1 MSKPKYSQ
9 NFIRI
14 ASLLQAAEEIPG
26 IAIMVHDPEL
36 FGKFIN
42 GMHATDKMEIIT
54 MSQDERGNSILN
66 FVEQQTE

>member
-26 IAIMVHDPEL
+26 IAIMVHDHEL
-36 FGKFIN
+36 FSNFIN

-54 MSQDERGNSILN
+54 MNQDERGNSILN